1 MSALQPQPWVLI
13 EGAPAVGDLF
23 TDLAFSAAGQLL
35 VAGGSAGSSAL
46 ATGRDLHLSLRDW
59 RGRLLWKWSLPNQG
73 DDAFQAMAIYGDR
86 YVLAAGFLEAQ
97 KGGHRD
103 AVLLSFDAV
112 SGDALQFFPLAS
124 DTASD
129 DQFNDLAI
137 ASDGTIVLVGVS
149 RGAGRIG
156 GQLKA
161 NPAPLAGE
169 RGFGD
174 GLLTIIPPTQ
184 EALPITRLIGRAG
197 EDDLEAVTLVPGST
211 AAGTSLVV
219 AGSVTEGENDRQ
231 AYLAAYDVTGQQRWE
246 RLLGAVGSFDR
257 LTALVSDAT
266 TVYAAGITKGVMPE
280 SGSSRDPARRDAD
293 PFVAAFDLSGSLRWV
308 RQLDTSSQ
316 EESTAKLA
324 LAGNRLELVTDDGRD
339 LLRASLTLAGEVQET
354 SRLTRGLGVDA
365 AVASSAILADGQ
377 GNIIL
382 AGAGSGAWAGSAAAV
397 GGTADGLL
405 YFTGPQL
412 NAYQFD
418 VQPIRADG
426 TLQST
431 RFQLDPGPG
440 QRFEPGLL
448 AGLTGDLEVDEVGNA
463 IYTPYAELPMLA
475 AWSNS
480 VEDTLPLVLRNAAG
494 QRVASRELVLRVA
507 APPAPRQRLT
517 LAVNQATAQVK
528 PLGLGRPQLVLS
540 LSDTTYTT
548 SRGRTNQLSA
558 FGGDRAQV
566 SLQLAVDRAPVTA
579 LNALRYARELL
590 YHRTVFHRILQPS
603 DSIQVV
609 QGGGFSADALKAD
622 GFGAIQTFSPIPLEG
637 TSTSELSNRRGTV
650 AMARTN
656 QPHSATGQFFVNVI
670 DNLVLDDRAPTQDD
684 FSANPGYAVFAAVA
698 SGLDVFEAM
707 AKAPY
712 RNSSA
717 GGAETGW
724 GAQNSGALFEDI
736 TEPVVVIEQT
746 SIEPLPTQL
755 TYSLETAPS
764 HGRVKLDGASGKVEY
779 IPLATYSGQDRFQ
792 LRITTPALSGL
803 PERSII
809 QDFEVEGAITPQEV
823 SLPATQLGLRFN
835 SSQSTSPWLRITS
848 QGSPDL
854 LDLLELSDPL
864 DVTVY
869 GLVTG
874 NWDGAFEA
882 QNVGSPGAPGT
893 GERLPLQ
900 GLGRYSFVA
909 MAQPDAITSIVL
921 EPNRDTAY
929 FLHDSYSAFFDGLV
943 LRPDSRDRDST
954 QRLVNIDTI
963 RMGSSPGGR
972 SIVDL
977 TSQDYLTGAVSVY
990 GAPQGTSVVWGG
1002 STDDRFISGGGD
1014 AVIYG
1019 GKGSNQLQLGSG
1031 SETLQYRPGVN
1042 ASDTVSGFD
1051 PRQDR
1056 LELWLGPDQVVSP
1069 PQLSAS
1075 GGSTELRWG
1084 GNTITF
1090 AGLSALSLE
1099 SFQISYS
1106 QSPW

>member
-23 TDLAFSAAGQLL
+23 TDLAFSAGGQLL
-35 VAGGSAGSSAL
+35 VAGGSGGSSAV

-59 RGRLLWKWSLPNQG
+59 RGRPLWKWSLPNPG
-73 DDAFQAMAIYGDR
+73 EDAFQALAIYGDS
-86 YVLAAGFLEAQ
+86 YVLAAGFMEAEG
-97 KGGHRD
+97 GGHRD
-103 AVLLSFDAV
+103 AVLLLFDSAT
-112 SGDALQFFPLAS
+112 GDWPGRFFPLAS

-156 GQLKA
+156 GQVKA
-161 NPAPLAGE
+161 NPVPVAGE

-174 GLLTIIPPTQ
+174 GLLTIIPPTPQ
-184 EALPITRLIGRAG
+184 ALPITRLIGRAG
-197 EDDLEAVTLVPGST
+197 DDDLEAVTLVPGTT
-211 AAGTSLVV
+211 AGGTSLVV
-219 AGSVTEGENDRQ
+219 AGSLTEGANDRQ

-257 LTALVSDAT
+257 FTALVSDAT
-266 TVYAAGITKGVMPE
+266 TVYAAGITRGTMPE

-293 PFVAAFDLSGSLRWV
+293 LFVAAFDLSGSLRWL
-308 RQLDTSSQ
+308 RQLDASAQDET
-316 EESTAKLA
+316 TAKLA
-324 LAGNRLELVTDDGRD
+324 LAGNRLELVADDGRD

-354 SRLTRGLGVDA
+354 SRLTRGVGVDA
-365 AVASSAILADGQ
+365 AVGSSAILADGQ

-382 AGAGSGAWAGSAAAV
+382 SGAGSGAWAGAVVAGGSADA
-397 GGTADGLL
+397 LL

-412 NAYQFD
+412 SAYQLD
-418 VQPIRADG
+418 VQPIGGDG
-426 TLQST
+426 ALQST

-440 QRFEPGLL
+440 QSFEPGLL
-448 AGLTGDLEVDEVGNA
+448 AALTGYLEVDELGNA
-463 IYTPYAELPMLA
+463 TYTPYAELPVLA
-475 AWSNS
+475 AWTNS
-480 VEDTLPLVLRNAAG
+480 VEDSLPLFLRNAAG
-494 QRVASRELVLRVA
+494 QRVLSRELVLRVA
-507 APPAPRQRLT
+507 APPSSRQRLT
-517 LAVNQATAQVK
+517 LAANQATAQVK
-528 PLGLGRPQLVLS
+528 PLGLGRPELGLS

-548 SRGRTNQLSA
+548 SRGSTNQLSA
-558 FGGDRAQV
+558 FGGERAQV

-590 YHRTVFHRILQPS
+590 YNRTVFHRVLQPS

-609 QGGGFSADALKAD
+609 QGGGFNADALKAD
-622 GFGAIQTFSPIPLEG
+622 GFGAIQSFSPIPLEG
-637 TSTSELSNRRGTV
+637 TSTSGLSNRRGTV

-670 DNLVLDDRAPTQDD
+670 DNLVLDDRAPIQEDL
-684 FSANPGYAVFAAVA
+684 SANPGYAVFAAVA
-698 SGLDVFEAM
+698 SGLDVFEAI
-707 AKAPY
+707 AKAPH
-712 RNSSA
+712 RNSTL
-717 GGAETGW
+717 GGADTRW

-746 SIEPLPTQL
+746 NIAPLPTQL

-764 HGRVKLDGASGKVEY
+764 HGRVELDGASGKVEY
-779 IPLATYSGQDRFQ
+779 IPFATYSGQDRFQ
-792 LRITTPALSGL
+792 LRISTPALSGL

-823 SLPATQLGLRFN
+823 SLPATQLGFRFN

-854 LDLLELSDPL
+854 LELSDPL
-864 DVTVY
+864 DVQVH
-869 GLVTG
+869 GVVTG
-874 NWDGAFEA
+874 VWDGSFEA
-882 QNVGSPGAPGT
+882 QNVGSPAAPGT

-909 MAQPDAITSIVL
+909 MAHPDAITSIVL

-929 FLHDSYSAFFDGLV
+929 FLHDSYSAFFDGLE
-943 LRPDSRDRDST
+943 LSPDNLGRDSA
-954 QRLVNIDTI
+954 QRLLNIDTI
-963 RMGSSPGGR
+963 RMGSAGGR

-977 TSQDYLTGAVSVY
+977 TSRDYLTGAVSVY
-990 GAPQGTSVVWGG
+990 GAPRGTSVVWGG
-1002 STDDRFISGGGD
+1002 AANDRFISGGGD

-1019 GKGSNQLQLGSG
+1019 GKGSNHLQLGSG
-1031 SETLQYRPGVN
+1031 SEILQYRPGVN

-1051 PRQDR
+1051 PTQDR
-1056 LELWLGPDQVVSP
+1056 LELWLGPDQVVSA

-1084 GNTITF
+1084 GNTLNF

-1099 SFQISYS
+1099 SLQISYS

>member
-23 TDLAFSAAGQLL
+23 TDLAFSAGGQLL
-35 VAGGSAGSSAL
+35 VAGGSAGSSAE

-59 RGRLLWKWSLPNQG
+59 RGRLLWKWSLPNPG
-73 DDAFQAMAIYGDR
+73 EDAFQALAIYGDR
-86 YVLAAGFLEAQ
+86 YVLAAGFLEAE

-161 NPAPLAGE
+161 NPAPRAGE

-184 EALPITRLIGRAG
+184 EASPITRLIGRAG
-197 EDDLEAVTLVPGST
+197 EDDLEAVTLVPGTT
-211 AAGTSLVV
+211 ATGTSLVV
-219 AGSVTEGENDRQ
+219 AGSFTEGANDRQ

-257 LTALVSDAT
+257 FTALVSDST
-266 TVYAAGITKGVMPE
+266 TVYAAGITRGTIPD
-280 SGSSRDPARRDAD
+280 SGSSRDPSRRDAD
-293 PFVAAFDLSGSLRWV
+293 PFVAAFDLSGSLRWL
-308 RQLDTSSQ
+308 RQLDASAQDET
-316 EESTAKLA
+316 TAKLA

-339 LLRASLTLAGEVQET
+339 LLRASLTLAGEVLET
-354 SRLTRGLGVDA
+354 SRLTRGVGVDA
-365 AVASSAILADGQ
+365 AVGASAILADAQ

-382 AGAGSGAWAGSAAAV
+382 SGAGSGAWAGSAVAV
-397 GGTADGLL
+397 GGTADALL

-412 NAYQFD
+412 NAYQLD

-480 VEDTLPLVLRNAAG
+480 VEDSLPLFLRNAAG
-494 QRVASRELVLRVA
+494 QRVASRELVLRVS
-507 APPAPRQRLT
+507 APPTPRQRLT

-528 PLGLGRPQLVLS
+528 PMGLGRPQLVLS
-540 LSDTTYTT
+540 LSDITYTT

-558 FGGDRAQV
+558 FSGDRAQV

-590 YHRTVFHRILQPS
+590 YDRTVFHRVLQPN

-622 GFGAIQTFSPIPLEG
+622 GFGAIQSFSPIPLEG
-637 TSTSELSNRRGTV
+637 TSTSGLSNRRGTV

-670 DNLVLDDRAPTQDD
+670 DNPVLDDRAPIQEDL
-684 FSANPGYAVFAAVA
+684 SANPGYAVFAAVS
-698 SGLDVFEAM
+698 SGLDVFEAI

-712 RNSSA
+712 RNSSL
-717 GGAETGW
+717 GGADTSW

-736 TEPVVVIEQT
+736 TEPVVVIEQANI
-746 SIEPLPTQL
+746 SPLPTQL
-755 TYSLETAPS
+755 TYSLQTPPS
-764 HGRVKLDGASGKVEY
+764 HGRVKLDGATGTVEY
-779 IPLATYSGQDRFQ
+779 VPIATYSGQDRFQ
-792 LRITTPALSGL
+792 LRITTPALNGL
-803 PERSII
+803 PERSIV
-809 QDFEVEGAITPQEV
+809 QDVEVEGSITPQEV
-823 SLPATQLGLRFN
+823 SLPATQLGFRFN

-848 QGSPDL
+848 QGSP
-854 LDLLELSDPL
+854 DLLELSDPL

-893 GERLPLQ
+893 GERLPLV
-900 GLGRYSFVA
+900 GLGRYSFVT
-909 MAQPDAITSIVL
+909 MAQPNAITSIVL

-929 FLHDSYSAFFDGLV
+929 FLHDSYSAFFDGLE
-943 LRPDSRDRDST
+943 LSPDIHGRDST
-954 QRLVNIDTI
+954 QRLLNIDTI
-963 RMGSSPGGR
+963 RMGSAGGR

-977 TSQDYLTGAVSVY
+977 TSPDYLIGPVSVY
-990 GAPQGTSVVWGG
+990 GASRGTSVVWGG
-1002 STDDRFISGGGD
+1002 ASNDRFIGGGGD

-1019 GKGSNQLQLGSG
+1019 GKGSNQFQLGSG

-1042 ASDTVSGFD
+1042 ASDTVNGFD
-1051 PRQDR
+1051 PKQDR
-1056 LELWLGPDQVVSP
+1056 LEFWLGPDQVVSA
-1069 PQLSAS
+1069 PQLFAS

-1084 GNTITF
+1084 GNTMNF
-1090 AGLSALSLE
+1090 AGLSTLSLD
-1099 SFQISYS
+1099 SLQISYS
-1106 QSPW
+1106 QSP